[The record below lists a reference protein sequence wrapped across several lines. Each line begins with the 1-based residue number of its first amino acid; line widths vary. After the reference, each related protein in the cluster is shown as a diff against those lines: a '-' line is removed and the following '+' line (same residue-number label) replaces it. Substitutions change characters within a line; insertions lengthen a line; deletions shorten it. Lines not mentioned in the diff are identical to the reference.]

1 MNLMQEVK
9 NSRARESYWEV
20 QHASG
25 LRIFLYPKKDSHST
39 YAIFGTNY
47 GSVDNTFRLA
57 GEDAYTT
64 VPNGIAHYLE
74 HKMFEN
80 EDGTDSLLQFA
91 KTGASA
97 NAYTTFD
104 KTCYLFS
111 CADHV
116 YESLEI
122 LLDFV
127 QKPYFTEQTV
137 QKEQGI
143 IGQEIRMYDDDP
155 GWQVL
160 FHLLQAMY
168 QEHPVRIDIPGTVES
183 IAQITPELLYQC
195 YQTFYNLHNM
205 ALCVVGN
212 FDPQRVLDVCDRLL
226 KPAPDQKIERFFKP
240 EPAGVQSHFVT
251 AKASVVTPLF
261 YYGFKEDARHPLT
274 DEEEARTE
282 ILLEALCGA
291 SSPLYGSLLSQGL
304 INEASFDCESFAG
317 PGYASVL
324 FSGESKDPKAVAD
337 AISRAIADVRQN
349 GISPEA
355 FARAKKVVYGR
366 MLSGFN
372 SVSSLANALVSAYFA
387 GRSLFDTLEA
397 SAGATPEAVCARL
410 DTELL
415 PDRAVLSVIEP
426 ANQAGGKA

>member
-116 YESLEI
+116 
-122 LLDFV
+122 
-127 QKPYFTEQTV
+127 
-137 QKEQGI
+137 
-143 IGQEIRMYDDDP
+143 
-155 GWQVL
+155 
-160 FHLLQAMY
+160 
-168 QEHPVRIDIPGTVES
+168 
-183 IAQITPELLYQC
+183 
-195 YQTFYNLHNM
+195 
-205 ALCVVGN
+205 
-212 FDPQRVLDVCDRLL
+212 
-226 KPAPDQKIERFFKP
+226 
-240 EPAGVQSHFVT
+240 
-251 AKASVVTPLF
+251 
-261 YYGFKEDARHPLT
+261 
-274 DEEEARTE
+274 
-282 ILLEALCGA
+282 
-291 SSPLYGSLLSQGL
+291 
-304 INEASFDCESFAG
+304 
-317 PGYASVL
+317 
-324 FSGESKDPKAVAD
+324 
-337 AISRAIADVRQN
+337 
-349 GISPEA
+349 
-355 FARAKKVVYGR
+355 
-366 MLSGFN
+366 
-372 SVSSLANALVSAYFA
+372 
-387 GRSLFDTLEA
+387 
-397 SAGATPEAVCARL
+397 
-410 DTELL
+410 
-415 PDRAVLSVIEP
+415 
-426 ANQAGGKA
+426 